1 MIAKIYKSSP
11 ELVAAAFKG
20 GDFSEVDKIDAAAFC
35 DVAKI
40 FSSVSSGAVPVVW
53 YDMPPV
59 VLPGVVSVMRY
70 ALHRSTR
77 RPEALQLS
85 VMEIRNGALL
95 PTSHREFDSIGPSG
109 VRDFFNELPEKIIFH
124 LGA

>member
-1 MIAKIYKSSP
+1 
-11 ELVAAAFKG
+11 
-20 GDFSEVDKIDAAAFC
+20 
-35 DVAKI
+35 
-40 FSSVSSGAVPVVW
+40 
-53 YDMPPV
+53 MPPV

-85 VMEIRNGALL
+85 IMEIRNGALL
-95 PTSHREFDSIGPSG
+95 PTSHREFDSIGPTG
-109 VRDFFNELPEKIIFH
+109 VHDFFDELPEKTIFH

>member
-1 MIAKIYKSSP
+1 MIVKVCKASP
-11 ELVAAAFKG
+11 ELVAAAFKS
-20 GDFSEVDKIDAAAFC
+20 GDFSEVDKIDEAAFC

-40 FSSVSSGAVPVVW
+40 FGSVSSGAVPVVW

-77 RPEALQLS
+77 RPDTLQLS
-85 VMEIRNGALL
+85 VMEIHNGVLL
-95 PTSHREFDSIGPSG
+95 PTSHREFDSIGPTG
-109 VRDFFNELPEKIIFH
+109 VRDFFNELPERAIFH